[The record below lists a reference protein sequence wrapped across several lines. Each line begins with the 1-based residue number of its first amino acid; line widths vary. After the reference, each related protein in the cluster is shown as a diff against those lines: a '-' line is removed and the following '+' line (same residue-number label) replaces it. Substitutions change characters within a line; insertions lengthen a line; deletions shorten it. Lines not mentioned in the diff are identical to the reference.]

1 MGVGDWLAFPG
12 PPESQQ
18 PGAESV
24 ASTIAVRANRH
35 DWGGRIRT
43 SECVVQSH
51 VPCHLA
57 TPHLLSGR
65 ADINPSAPEAWVRIN

>member
-1 MGVGDWLAFPG
+1 MEMSDWLAFLG
-12 PPESQQ
+12 APESQQ
-18 PGAESV
+18 LGAESV
-24 ASTIAVRANRH
+24 ASTIAVRANRR

-57 TPHLLSGR
+57 TPHPLSSG
-65 ADINPSAPEAWVRIN
+65 ADISL